1 MEYKLFEIQFSDAER
16 EEVAKSKRPDNYGAK
31 YNLANTVYLFAPS
44 EYEAQRIFD
53 ELHPNCYG
61 HWKIRE
67 LNEPT
72 MIIAEFT
79 NYLLRNEVNVQEY
92 NKHWENKLRLE
103 VQKEEEIYN
112 NKIENEVRKLFE
124 DELIPDYLEI
134 DMDDIDNQVRMYRRE
149 DNAYPYYLK
158 DHFGLLTDAEI
169 MEHYRHDD
177 PHENYSLYQELI
189 ENDKVRSLEDF
200 GIEPKNITGEY
211 VEVHYMDDIKVLW
224 VTSEWGASAWY
235 IGDTIDKCT
244 EICCLGGGKAWK
256 MSKWYIDRWIATG
269 KTQNDEGDLK

>member
-1 MEYKLFEIQFSDAER
+1 MA
-16 EEVAKSKRPDNYGAK
+16 
-31 YNLANTVYLFAPS
+31 
-44 EYEAQRIFD
+44 
-53 ELHPNCYG
+53 
-61 HWKIRE
+61 
-67 LNEPT
+67 
-72 MIIAEFT
+72 
-79 NYLLRNEVNVQEY
+79 
-92 NKHWENKLRLE
+92 
-103 VQKEEEIYN
+103 
-112 NKIENEVRKLFE
+112 
-124 DELIPDYLEI
+124 
-134 DMDDIDNQVRMYRRE
+134 DIDEQVLMYRRE

-158 DHFGLLTDAEI
+158 DHFGLLSDAEI

-177 PHENYSLYQELI
+177 PHEKFGLYQELI

-200 GIEPKNITGEY
+200 GVEPKNITGEY
-211 VEVHYMDDIKVLW
+211 VEAHYMDDIKVLW